1 MFSALLCNSE
11 SVCVGPLPSSWS
23 EDTNLQTII
32 VAHNNLTGSLPE
44 VWSQL
49 HNLVNLDVLWN
60 ELSGP
65 LPASWRGSAPAGVFP
80 ASGMTSLVTL

>member
-1 MFSALLCNSE
+1 MFSAPLGSNE

-32 VAHNNLTGSLPE
+32 VAQNKLTGSLPE

-49 HNLVNLDVLWN
+49 HNLVNLDVTWN
-60 ELSGP
+60 ELLGP
-65 LPASWRGSAPAGVFP
+65 LPSSWRGSAPPGVFP